1 MSNTGPNTVEGKL
14 IVSHNA
20 VRHGLR
26 TRAIVIPGIEQQ
38 DDWDQFREDVVEA
51 FNTGNAIE
59 YALAERAAELLWRLR
74 RASRA
79 ESDAAIAHGKRD
91 AFDADLRRKEDERQ
105 LKSYGAHSGAGAV
118 IARRLETPDPPAA
131 TRVLPDLELLSAIS
145 TYEARLSRQLLHTLH
160 ELEAM
165 QERRAGRAAPLARID
180 VSLAAG

>member
-1 MSNTGPNTVEGKL
+1 MSNTGPKTVEGKA

-38 DDWDQFREDVVEA
+38 DDWDQFREDVVDA
-51 FNTGNAIE
+51 FNTDNAIE

-79 ESDAAIAHGKRD
+79 ERDAAVAHGKRD
-91 AFDADLRRKEDERQ
+91 AVEAALRRQEDERQ
-105 LKSYGAHSGAGAV
+105 LKFYGANTGTGVV
-118 IARRLETPDPPAA
+118 IARRLETPDPPAPP
-131 TRVLPDLELLSAIS
+131 RVLPDLELLSAIS

-180 VSLAAG
+180 VSVTDG

>member
-79 ESDAAIAHGKRD
+79 ESDPQSPTVNATHSTLTCAARG
-91 AFDADLRRKEDERQ
+91 
-105 LKSYGAHSGAGAV
+105 
-118 IARRLETPDPPAA
+118 
-131 TRVLPDLELLSAIS
+131 
-145 TYEARLSRQLLHTLH
+145 
-160 ELEAM
+160 
-165 QERRAGRAAPLARID
+165 
-180 VSLAAG
+180 